1 MNRVSGHA
9 GYTLI
14 ELMIVVAIIAV
25 LAALA
30 VPGLKRYRMNGYEA
44 SAIGSMK
51 AIADAEAAYASA
63 CGGGGYAVSMADLS
77 KPPLA
82 GGSAFLREDVAA
94 AVDADNAKSGYYFTI
109 VEGPG
114 ATKVTDKTRTC
125 NGSDADPKTGF
136 FATGQP
142 AQPGT
147 TGTRFFG
154 VDETSLIKQGTGPLA
169 DAKSGSPVQ

>member
-1 MNRVSGHA
+1 MKRQSDRGF
-9 GYTLI
+9 TLI

-63 CGGGGYAVSMADLS
+63 CGGGGYAVTMADLA

-82 GGSAFLREDVAA
+82 GGSPFLREDVSN
-94 AVDADNAKSGYYFTI
+94 AVDVDNAKSGYFFAIADTAGSI
-109 VEGPG
+109 
-114 ATKVTDKTRTC
+114 KVTDKTRTC
-125 NGSDADPKTGF
+125 NGSAADPKTGF

-154 VDETSLIKQGTGPLA
+154 VDETSLIKQGTAPLP
-169 DAKSGSPVQ
+169 DAKSGNPVQ

>member
-1 MNRVSGHA
+1 MKRRTDRGF
-9 GYTLI
+9 TLI

-51 AIADAEAAYASA
+51 AIADAEAAFASA
-63 CGGGGYAVSMADLS
+63 CGSGGYAVSMADLA
-77 KPPLA
+77 KPPIA

-94 AVDADNAKSGYYFTI
+94 AVDQDNSKSGYYFTV
-109 VEGPG
+109 VEGPNS
-114 ATKVTDKTRTC
+114 TKVADKSKTC
-125 NGSDADPKTGF
+125 NGSAADPKTGF
-136 FATGQP
+136 FATGNP

-154 VDETSLIKQGTGPLA
+154 VDETSLIRQGNAPLP

>member
-1 MNRVSGHA
+1 MKRRTDRGF
-9 GYTLI
+9 TLI

-51 AIADAEAAYASA
+51 AIADAEAAFASA
-63 CGGGGYAVSMADLS
+63 CGGGGYAVTMADLA
-77 KPPLA
+77 KVPVA
-82 GGSAFLREDVAA
+82 GGSPFLREDVAE
-94 AVDADNAKSGYYFTI
+94 AVDPENAKSGYYFTI
-109 VEGPG
+109 VEAPG
-114 ATKVTDKTRTC
+114 SVKVTDKAKTC
-125 NGSDADPKTGF
+125 NQASADPKTGF
-136 FATGQP
+136 FASGQP

-154 VDETSLIKQGTGPLA
+154 VDETSLIKQGTAPLA
-169 DAKSGSPVQ
+169 DAKSGSRLQ

>member
-1 MNRVSGHA
+1 MKRHTDHGF
-9 GYTLI
+9 TLI

-51 AIADAEAAYASA
+51 AIADAQAAYASA
-63 CGGGGYAVSMADLS
+63 CGNGGYATSMADLA
-77 KPPLA
+77 KPPVA
-82 GGSAFLREDVAA
+82 GGSPFLREDVSA
-94 AVDADNAKSGYYFTI
+94 AVDADHAKSGYFFTI

-114 ATKVTDKTRTC
+114 SIKAADKGVTC
-125 NGSDADPKTGF
+125 NSSAADPKTGF

>member
-1 MNRVSGHA
+1 MKRRTDHGF
-9 GYTLI
+9 TLI

-63 CGGGGYAVSMADLS
+63 CGGGGYAVSMADLA
-77 KPPLA
+77 KAPVA

-94 AVDADNAKSGYYFTI
+94 AVDADNAKSGYYFSIT
-109 VEGPG
+109 EAPG
-114 ATKVTDKTRTC
+114 STKVTDKTRTC
-125 NGSDADPKTGF
+125 NESSADPRTGF
-136 FATGQP
+136 FASGMP

-154 VDETSLIKQGTGPLA
+154 VDETSLIKQGTSPLA

>member
-1 MNRVSGHA
+1 MKKRGA
-9 GYTLI
+9 FTLV
-14 ELMIVVAIIAV
+14 ELLVVVAIIAV

-63 CGGGGYAVSMADLS
+63 CGSGGYAVSMADLA

-94 AVDADNAKSGYYFTI
+94 AVDVDNAKSGYFFTI
-109 VEGPG
+109 NEAPG
-114 ATKVTDKTRTC
+114 STKVTDKARTC
-125 NGSDADPKTGF
+125 NGSN
-136 FATGQP
+136 
-142 AQPGT
+142 
-147 TGTRFFG
+147 
-154 VDETSLIKQGTGPLA
+154 A
-169 DAKSGSPVQ
+169 DAKKPVFGSAFEPLHVRALSVTLVEPGASTMLK

>member
-1 MNRVSGHA
+1 MKRDSDRGF
-9 GYTLI
+9 TLI

-63 CGGGGYAVSMADLS
+63 CGNGGYAVSMADLA
-77 KPPLA
+77 KPPVA
-82 GGSAFLREDVAA
+82 GGSPFLREDVAA
-94 AVDADNAKSGYYFTI
+94 AVDPDHSKSGYYFTI
-109 VEGPG
+109 VEGAG
-114 ATKVTDKTRTC
+114 STKVADKSVTC
-125 NGSDADPKTGF
+125 NSSEADPKTGF
-136 FATGQP
+136 FATAQP

-154 VDETSLIKQGTGPLA
+154 VDETSLIKQGNGPLP
-169 DAKSGSPVQ
+169 DSKTGSPVQ

>member
-1 MNRVSGHA
+1 MKRHSDRGF
-9 GYTLI
+9 TLI

-63 CGGGGYAVSMADLS
+63 CGNGGYAVSMADLA
-77 KPPLA
+77 KPPVA
-82 GGSAFLREDVAA
+82 GGSPFLREDVAA
-94 AVDADNAKSGYYFTI
+94 AVDPDHAKSGYYFTI
-109 VEGPG
+109 IESPG
-114 ATKVTDKTRTC
+114 STRVADKAVTC
-125 NGSDADPKTGF
+125 NASAADPKTGF
-136 FATGQP
+136 FATADP
-142 AQPGT
+142 AQPGS

-154 VDETSLIKQGTGPLA
+154 VDETSLIKQGTSPLA
-169 DAKSGSPVQ
+169 DSKSGSPVQ

>member
-1 MNRVSGHA
+1 MKRYSDRGF
-9 GYTLI
+9 TLI

-51 AIADAEAAYASA
+51 AIADAEAAFASA
-63 CGGGGYAVSMADLS
+63 CGSGGYAVSMADLA
-77 KPPLA
+77 KPPIA

-94 AVDADNAKSGYYFTI
+94 AVDQDNSKSGYYFTV
-109 VEGPG
+109 VEG
-114 ATKVTDKTRTC
+114 ANSTKVADKSKTC
-125 NGSDADPKTGF
+125 NGSAADPKTGF
-136 FATGQP
+136 FATGNP

-154 VDETSLIKQGTGPLA
+154 VDETSLIRQGNAPLP

>member
-1 MNRVSGHA
+1 MKRQTDHGF
-9 GYTLI
+9 TLI

-51 AIADAEAAYASA
+51 AIADAEAAFASA
-63 CGGGGYAVSMADLS
+63 CGSGGYAVSMADLA
-77 KPPLA
+77 KPPKA

-94 AVDADNAKSGYYFTI
+94 AVNPDNAKSGYFFTI
-109 VEGPG
+109 VEAPG
-114 ATKVTDKTRTC
+114 STKAADKSRTC

-136 FATGQP
+136 FATGEP
-142 AQPGT
+142 AQPGS
-147 TGTRFFG
+147 TGTRYFG
-154 VDETSLIKQGTGPLA
+154 VDETSLIKQGNGPLP
-169 DAKSGSPVQ
+169 DAKSGAPVQ

>member
-1 MNRVSGHA
+1 MKRYTDHGF
-9 GYTLI
+9 TLI

-63 CGGGGYAVSMADLS
+63 CGGGGYAISMADLA

-94 AVDADNAKSGYYFTI
+94 AVDADNAKSGYFFAI
-109 VEGPG
+109 ADGPG
-114 ATKVTDKTRTC
+114 TTKVTDKARTC
-125 NGSDADPKTGF
+125 NGSAADPKTGF
-136 FATGQP
+136 FASGQP
-142 AQPGT
+142 AQPGS

-154 VDETSLIKQGTGPLA
+154 VDETSLIKQGNTPLV
-169 DAKSGSPVQ
+169 DAKAGSPVQ

>member
-1 MNRVSGHA
+1 MKIRTDRGF
-9 GYTLI
+9 TLI

-51 AIADAEAAYASA
+51 AIADAEAAFASA
-63 CGGGGYAVSMADLS
+63 CGSGGYAMSMADLA
-77 KPPLA
+77 KPPVA

-94 AVDADNAKSGYYFTI
+94 AVDADHAKSGYFFTI
-109 VEGPG
+109 TEAPG
-114 ATKVTDKTRTC
+114 STKVADKARTC
-125 NGSDADPKTGF
+125 NGASADPKTGF
-136 FATGQP
+136 FAAGEP

-154 VDETSLIKQGTGPLA
+154 VDETSLIKQGNTPLP
-169 DAKSGSPVQ
+169 DSKTGSPVQ

>member
-1 MNRVSGHA
+1 MKTQTDHGF
-9 GYTLI
+9 TLI

-63 CGGGGYAVSMADLS
+63 CGGGGYAVSMADLA

-82 GGSAFLREDVAA
+82 GGSAFLREDVAG
-94 AVDADNAKSGYYFTI
+94 AVDPDNAKSGYFFSVT
-109 VEGPG
+109 ETPG
-114 ATKVTDKTRTC
+114 SIKVMDKTRTC
-125 NGSDADPKTGF
+125 NGSAADPKNGF
-136 FATGQP
+136 FATGEP
-142 AQPGT
+142 AQPGS

-154 VDETSLIKQGTGPLA
+154 VDETSLIKQGTAPLP
-169 DAKSGSPVQ
+169 DAKAGAPLQ

>member
-1 MNRVSGHA
+1 MKRHTDHGF
-9 GYTLI
+9 TLI

-63 CGGGGYAVSMADLS
+63 CGGGGYAVTMADLA
-77 KPPLA
+77 KPPVA
-82 GGSAFLREDVAA
+82 GGTAFLREDVSN
-94 AVDADNAKSGYYFTI
+94 AVDPDNAKSGYFFGVT
-109 VEGPG
+109 EGPG
-114 ATKVTDKTRTC
+114 SVKVVDKARTC
-125 NGSDADPKTGF
+125 NEAAADPKTGF
-136 FATGQP
+136 FATAAP

-154 VDETSLIKQGTGPLA
+154 VDETSLIKQGTAPLA
-169 DAKSGSPVQ
+169 DPKAGAPVQ

>member
-1 MNRVSGHA
+1 MKRQSDRGF
-9 GYTLI
+9 TLI

-63 CGGGGYAVSMADLS
+63 CGSGGYAVSMADLA
-77 KPPLA
+77 KAPLA

-94 AVDADNAKSGYYFTI
+94 AVDADNSKSGYYFTI
-109 VEGPG
+109 VEG
-114 ATKVTDKTRTC
+114 ANSTKVADKSKTC
-125 NGSDADPKTGF
+125 NGAAADPKTGF
-136 FATGQP
+136 FATGNP

-154 VDETSLIKQGTGPLA
+154 VDETSLIRQGTAPLP

>member
-1 MNRVSGHA
+1 MKRRTDRGF
-9 GYTLI
+9 TLI

-63 CGGGGYAVSMADLS
+63 CGGGGYAVSMADLA
-77 KPPLA
+77 KAPVA
-82 GGSAFLREDVAA
+82 GGSAFIREDVAA
-94 AVDADNAKSGYYFTI
+94 AVDADNAKSGYYFT
-109 VEGPG
+109 VAEGPG
-114 ATKVTDKTRTC
+114 STKVTDKSKTC
-125 NGSDADPKTGF
+125 NAAAADPKTGF
-136 FATGQP
+136 FATGDP

-154 VDETSLIKQGTGPLA
+154 VDETSLIRQGTAPLP

>member
-1 MNRVSGHA
+1 MKRYSDRGF
-9 GYTLI
+9 TLI

-63 CGGGGYAVSMADLS
+63 CGSGGYAMSMADLA
-77 KPPLA
+77 KPPVA
-82 GGSAFLREDVAA
+82 GGTAFIREDVAA
-94 AVDADNAKSGYYFTI
+94 AVDADHAKSGYFFVI
-109 VEGPG
+109 SEAPG
-114 ATKVTDKTRTC
+114 STKVADKSRTC
-125 NGSDADPKTGF
+125 NEAAADPKTGF

-154 VDETSLIKQGTGPLA
+154 VDDTSLIKQGTGPLA
-169 DAKSGSPVQ
+169 DAKTGSPVQ

>member
-1 MNRVSGHA
+1 MKRRTDRGF
-9 GYTLI
+9 TLI

-63 CGGGGYAVSMADLS
+63 CGGGGYAVSMADLA

-94 AVDADNAKSGYYFTI
+94 AVDADNAKSGYYFAVT
-109 VEGPG
+109 ETPG
-114 ATKVTDKTRTC
+114 SIKQLDKSKTC
-125 NGSDADPKTGF
+125 NGSAADPKSGF
-136 FATGQP
+136 FATGTP

-154 VDETSLIKQGTGPLA
+154 VDETSLIRQGNEPLP

>member
-1 MNRVSGHA
+1 MKKHTDHGF
-9 GYTLI
+9 TLI

-51 AIADAEAAYASA
+51 AIADAEAAFASA
-63 CGGGGYAVSMADLS
+63 CGSGGYAVSMADLA
-77 KPPLA
+77 KPPVA
-82 GGSAFLREDVAA
+82 GGTAFLREDVAA
-94 AVDADNAKSGYYFTI
+94 AVDPDNAKSGYYFAI
-109 VEGPG
+109 VESPG
-114 ATKVTDKTRTC
+114 STKVADKSRTC
-125 NGSDADPKTGF
+125 NEASADPRTGF
-136 FATGQP
+136 FASGQP

-169 DAKSGSPVQ
+169 DAKAGSPVQ